1 MTLNPVSSELKN
13 AYETNKK
20 VGLTY
25 FTSYLILIS
34 KQTGQAFHESLM
46 HFTKLFFNMLG
57 DAKLNYLISSIP
69 LFKEVLKAV
78 LCDKHTITSKL
89 EEEVIF
95 SLISYCELGT
105 TSKYK
110 FDIELILEKT
120 DEYIAKN
127 GKFAKEVEETVIKI
141 IEKHI

>member
-1 MTLNPVSSELKN
+1 MTLNPVALELKN

-20 VGLTY
+20 INLTF
-25 FTSYLILIS
+25 FTAYLIDIS
-34 KQTGQAFHESLM
+34 KQTGQEFHESLM
-46 HFTKLFFNMLG
+46 CFTKLFFTTIG
-57 DAKLNYLISSIP
+57 DTKFNFLLNSLP
-69 LFKEVLKAV
+69 LFKEVLTAII
-78 LCDKHTITSKL
+78 CDKYTITSRL

-95 SLISYCELGT
+95 SVISYCELGT

-127 GKFAKEVEETVIKI
+127 GKFAKEVTSTINKI
-141 IEKHI
+141 VEKHI